1 MAEKESANQN
11 SSRFF
16 LNRECEYFP
25 CHGFDELNCLFCY
38 CPLYT
43 YEDCGGAPIYV
54 RSGERVIKDCSG
66 CRFPHI
72 RENYDEV
79 MRRLKVGR

>member
-1 MAEKESANQN
+1 MAEKESTNQN

-16 LNRECEYFP
+16 LNRECEHFP

-43 YEDCGGAPIYV
+43 YEDCGGEPVYV
-54 RSGERVIKDCSG
+54 RSGERVIKDCSS
-66 CRFPHI
+66 CRFPHM
-72 RENYDEV
+72 RESYDEV
-79 MRRLKVGR
+79 MRRLKAGR